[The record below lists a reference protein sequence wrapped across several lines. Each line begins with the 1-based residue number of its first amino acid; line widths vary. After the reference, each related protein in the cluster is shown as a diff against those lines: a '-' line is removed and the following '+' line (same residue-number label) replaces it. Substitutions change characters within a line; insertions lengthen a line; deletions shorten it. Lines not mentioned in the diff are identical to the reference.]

1 MFRRLILEEW
11 QNLLLIVGFLLIAAA
26 FFAIVVK
33 TIRMKRKDREYM
45 ASLPLEE
52 EEKRRPADSSGST
65 STSRPSDEQS
75 R

>member
-11 QNLLLIVGFLLIAAA
+11 QNLLLILGFLLIACA

-33 TIRMKRKDREYM
+33 TVRMKRKDREYM
-45 ASLPLEE
+45 ANLPLED
-52 EEKRRPADSSGST
+52 EEKRRSAESGETTSSNT
-65 STSRPSDEQS
+65 SDEQS

>member
-33 TIRMKRKDREYM
+33 TLRMKRKDREYM
-45 ASLPLEE
+45 AGLPLED
-52 EEKRRPADSSGST
+52 EEKRRPAPSSDSN
-65 STSRPSDEQS
+65 TSRDSDEQS